1 MGIAFKINNAALAF
15 NEKSSC
21 LLCTSYMPFP
31 GEVPAKN
38 IRNIKM
44 FLEHKA
50 QKWSAGGEGVKL
62 DLAYVNWNC
71 LLAIIKFLSKP
82 F

>member
-1 MGIAFKINNAALAF
+1 MGIAYKIKNTALAF

-21 LLCTSYMPFP
+21 LLCTSYMPLP
-31 GEVPAKN
+31 DELPAKN
-38 IRNIKM
+38 IHNIKT

-50 QKWSAGGEGVKL
+50 QKWSAGGEGVNL
-62 DLAYVNWNC
+62 DLADVNWNC
-71 LLAIIKFLSKP
+71 LLPIIKLLSKL